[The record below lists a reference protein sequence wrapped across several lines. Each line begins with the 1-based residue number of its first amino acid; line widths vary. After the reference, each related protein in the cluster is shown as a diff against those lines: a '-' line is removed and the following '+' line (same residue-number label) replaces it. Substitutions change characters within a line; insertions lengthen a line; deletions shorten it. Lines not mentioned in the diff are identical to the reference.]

1 MDEVRVGIIGLGNV
15 GSGTLSILAENAD
28 QIALKLGFRLKVAAV
43 CSRSVHSK
51 QLPPQL
57 NGVFKT
63 TDWREVV
70 THPDVQI
77 VAELVGGTGVASE
90 IVEAAIQNRKSV
102 VTANKE
108 LMAACGPEI
117 WDRAIRAGI
126 NLAME
131 ASVCGGIPI
140 HAVLR
145 EGISGDNVTAL
156 YGILNGTCNYMLTE
170 MEKRGVPLSSVL
182 EEAQMLGYAEA
193 DPSADIDGYDARS
206 KLVLLAAL
214 AFGEKITPSDIFL
227 EGIRRITPVDF
238 RYAAQLKH
246 TIRLI
251 CGARKIPEGLVLY
264 VRPALIPTSTILAGV
279 QGAYN
284 AVWVRGEYGED
295 TFYYGWGAGARPT
308 GVAVTSDLMRVAREI
323 RSGSPERVSP
333 FAHERLGQNM
343 PVSVMFQK
351 RAYYLRF
358 RVDDRPGII
367 ATLAG
372 ILMRKNIGVEA
383 VLQEPCETRHDLP
396 FVIIAEPTYEHSMRE
411 AHRGDGAARIHAGN
425 AARASD
431 GDVFMS
437 RAGMRLLFWLS
448 PSPPAAQTPAR
459 RASPNDSLQRPGVL
473 IREMKLEPG
482 MTVADIGT
490 GIGNMLPLLS
500 RRVGPTGR
508 VLAEDTEDE
517 LLAAAKGVRAK
528 PEPRKR
534 HLHQGYGYGPQTSRR
549 PGGRRIRLRRLPP
562 FQQPGKDARGV
573 L

>member
-1 MDEVRVGIIGLGNV
+1 MEEVRVGIVGLGNV
-15 GSGTLSILAENAD
+15 GSGTLAILAENAD

-43 CSRSVHSK
+43 CSRSVHAK
-51 QLPPQL
+51 QLPP
-57 NGVFKT
+57 GIGEVFKT

-70 THPDVQI
+70 TRPDVQI

-90 IVEAAIQNRKSV
+90 IIEAAIQNRKSV

-117 WDRAIRAGI
+117 WDRAIKSGI

-145 EGISGDNVTAL
+145 EGISGDNVMAL
-156 YGILNGTCNYMLTE
+156 YGILNGTCNYILTE
-170 MEKRGVPLSSVL
+170 MEKRGAPLAAIL
-182 EEAQMLGYAEA
+182 AEAQKLGYAEA
-193 DPSADIDGYDARS
+193 DPSADIDGFDARS
-206 KLVLLAAL
+206 KLALLAAL
-214 AFGEKITPSDIFL
+214 AFGEKITQSDIFL
-227 EGIRRITPVDF
+227 EGIRRVTPVDF

-264 VRPALIPTSTILAGV
+264 VRPALIPASTILAGV
-279 QGAYN
+279 QGPYN

-333 FAHERLGQNM
+333 FAHERLGENM
-343 PVSVMFQK
+343 PVSIMFQK

-383 VLQEPCETRHDLP
+383 VMQEPSENRRDLP

-411 AHRGDGAARIHAGN
+411 ALDEMAKL
-425 AARASD
+425 D
-431 GDVFMS
+431 FMEE
-437 RAGMRLLFWLS
+437 APLALPME
-448 PSPPAAQTPAR
+448 T
-459 RASPNDSLQRPGVL
+459 SL
-473 IREMKLEPG
+473 
-482 MTVADIGT
+482 
-490 GIGNMLPLLS
+490 
-500 RRVGPTGR
+500 
-508 VLAEDTEDE
+508 
-517 LLAAAKGVRAK
+517 
-528 PEPRKR
+528 
-534 HLHQGYGYGPQTSRR
+534 
-549 PGGRRIRLRRLPP
+549 
-562 FQQPGKDARGV
+562 
-573 L
+573 